1 MIQKFRKKPVVIEAI
16 QFTPESL
23 RQCIQFVG
31 PERIEWWS
39 SEKLIIRTLEGNMTA
54 SPNDWIIKGVQCEF
68 YPCKAEIFAQTYD
81 LVEKEA

>member
-23 RQCIQFVG
+23 RQCIMFVG
-31 PERIEWWS
+31 TERIQWWS

-54 SPNDWIIKGVQCEF
+54 SPNDWIIKGVQNEV
-68 YPCKAEIFAQTYD
+68 YPCKPDIFEQTYD
-81 LVEKEA
+81 KVEA